1 MRATSPERLNS
12 RIAHEMN
19 VGSEGM
25 AMKPLKSLPSS
36 MSPAAMGM
44 EIQSLLMTN
53 PKRAF
58 LIRRDGD
65 IVTVWDTDER
75 TEQ

>member
-1 MRATSPERLNS
+1 
-12 RIAHEMN
+12 
-19 VGSEGM
+19 
-25 AMKPLKSLPSS
+25 MKPLKSLPSS

>member
-1 MRATSPERLNS
+1 
-12 RIAHEMN
+12 
-19 VGSEGM
+19 
-25 AMKPLKSLPSS
+25 
-36 MSPAAMGM
+36 
-44 EIQSLLMTN
+44 MTN

-65 IVTVWDTDER
+65 IVTVWDTNER